1 MPNRNSAQKQECF
14 SNPFCFSSPPPYIW
28 WRGRKTKDRKEEDK
42 RGKWNRTEKIKFNF
56 YSPVNTFHIVD
67 LKGWCGEESQ
77 RSRTKCSFLETQNEW
92 GLSTRTSEAGVEEP
106 VRLQYQN
113 QWSWS
118 TKTSEAG
125 VPGPRNSYFDRA
137 PRDFDTGDSGTTL
150 CKMLLLDTWAETY
163 WIIQDSL
170 YQNLANK

>member
-1 MPNRNSAQKQECF
+1 MV
-14 SNPFCFSSPPPYIW
+14 W
-28 WRGRKTKDRKEEDK
+28 WRITKEPNKMQFPGNPEWVRLEYQDK
-42 RGKWNRTEKIKFNF
+42 
-56 YSPVNTFHIVD
+56 
-67 LKGWCGEESQ
+67 
-77 RSRTKCSFLETQNEW
+77 W
-92 GLSTRTSEAGVEEP
+92 GCSTRTSEAGVEEP

-150 CKMLLLDTWAETY
+150 CKTLLLDTWAETY

-170 YQNLANK
+170 YQNLANKYNLSHRPWHIIQLESGNIQLLLSESNISWHAILTKALCGYVCMYMCVWIHIYICVSM